1 MRVLSL
7 PSRRPAV
14 AKAPDPKPASGVQ
27 PLPAPTIVAPRMRR
41 RWMSPMMRRILLVN
55 VVPLALLVATLL
67 YLNQFQNSLLEAEV
81 SALREQAR
89 IYAGALGQSA
99 VAPATHRAPRRLHPA
114 HAGNGA
120 AAAAATAGGGAP
132 AEGPG
137 TPTVTPDAFMLV
149 QDLAR
154 PLLLRLTEPS
164 PSAQARLYAP
174 DGQLIADSRS
184 DAAESQSHTAGR
196 PGLDGNGK
204 TASHRSFAAMLERL
218 YDRLLELLPHQPL
231 VPAGQPGGGQAT
243 PVGDPDAQPQIR
255 EQLKLGDSDSSE
267 TAPFIRRTTDH
278 KLLVTV
284 AEPVARDGQ
293 TVGIIQLTREAREV
307 DRSLFAVRSS
317 ILVLFCVALAITVL
331 LSWYLSQTIARPL
344 LRLAA
349 SAHVMRET
357 IGRSGSVPR
366 QLLGRRDELGELAQA
381 LEESARALWARMDA
395 IERFAADVSHEIK
408 NPLSSIRSAIE
419 TLMRIEDPAQQRRL
433 LAIIN
438 DDVRRLDR
446 LITDISDASR
456 IDAEL
461 SRSITEAVD
470 VVPILAVLAEI
481 NQATRKA
488 GDPVMLVEV
497 PSAPARPLVVEAVED
512 RLVQVL
518 RNLIGNAAS
527 FSPPDGRITLSVSD
541 LALPPPGMVEIA
553 IADEGPGIPAGKLD
567 GIFDRFYSERPAGEN
582 FGQHSGLGLSIS
594 RQIVEAL
601 RGQILA
607 ENRIDAEG
615 RVIGARFIV
624 RLPRATATIA
634 ASPGLR

>member
-1 MRVLSL
+1 MRALHLAAARGRLWPLWPRAQPWLARVRWPRRVQDARLDPVL
-7 PSRRPAV
+7 RPL
-14 AKAPDPKPASGVQ
+14 DIG
-27 PLPAPTIVAPRMRR
+27 R

-55 VVPLALLVATLL
+55 VVPLAMLVGTLL

-99 VAPATHRAPRRLHPA
+99 VTSAVTGPAT
-114 HAGNGA
+114 GA
-120 AAAAATAGGGAP
+120 AHQQHRSRAGRGQPSGS
-132 AEGPG
+132 GDSF
-137 TPTVTPDAFMLV
+137 VLV
-149 QDLAR
+149 EQLAR

-164 PSAQARLYAP
+164 PSAQARLFAP
-174 DGQLIADSRS
+174 DGQQIADSRS
-184 DAAESQSHTAGR
+184 DPHAARDAVQ
-196 PGLDGNGK
+196 GLPDRAFGGVL
-204 TASHRSFAAMLERL
+204 AQI
-218 YDRLLELLPHQPL
+218 YDRLLSLLPQRTAL
-231 VPAGQPGGGQAT
+231 AT
-243 PVGDPDAQPQIR
+243 RTLAANADPDAQPEVREQIR
-255 EQLKLGDSDSSE
+255 FGDQDSSE
-267 TAPFIRRTTDH
+267 TPPFIRRTADH
-278 KLLVTV
+278 RLLVTV
-284 AEPVARDGQ
+284 AEPVEHDGQ

-307 DRSLFAVRSS
+307 DRSLFAVRFS
-317 ILVLFCVALAITVL
+317 ILLLFVVALAITVL

-357 IGRSGSVPR
+357 VGRSGSVPR

-419 TLMRIEDPAQQRRL
+419 TLSRIEDVDRQRRL

-456 IDAEL
+456 VDAEL
-461 SRSITEAVD
+461 SRSVTEPVAVL
-470 VVPILAVLAEI
+470 PILSVLAEI
-481 NQATRKA
+481 NQATRSP
-488 GDPVMLVEV
+488 GDPMMVVE
-497 PSAPARPLVVEAVED
+497 APASPSRPLLAEAVED

-527 FSPPDGRITLSVSD
+527 FSPPDGLITLSV
-541 LALPPPGMVEIA
+541 AEVGAAGMPGSGMIEIA
-553 IADEGPGIPAGKLD
+553 VSDQGPGIPEARLD
-567 GIFDRFYSERPAGEN
+567 GIFDRFYSERPASEH
-582 FGQHSGLGLSIS
+582 FGHHSGLGLSIS

-601 RGQILA
+601 RGRIMA
-607 ENRIDAEG
+607 ENRLDADG
-615 RVIGARFIV
+615 RVVGARFVV
-624 RLPRATATIA
+624 RLPRAV
-634 ASPGLR
+634 

>member
-1 MRVLSL
+1 MRGTG
-7 PSRRPAV
+7 PSRVRTLGP
-14 AKAPDPKPASGVQ
+14 APDPFRLRLPWLLPLRRRFGFPPAIPEAGPAIP
-27 PLPAPTIVAPRMRR
+27 PLPPLPGIGR

-55 VVPLALLVATLL
+55 VVPLALLVGTLL

-81 SALREQAR
+81 NALREQAR

-99 VAPATHRAPRRLHPA
+99 VAAASREQLRQQPRQPHGPHGARNGQVPAD
-114 HAGNGA
+114 G
-120 AAAAATAGGGAP
+120 
-132 AEGPG
+132 
-137 TPTVTPDAFMLV
+137 DAFVLV
-149 QDLAR
+149 EQLAR

-164 PSAQARLYAP
+164 PSAQARLFAP
-174 DGQLIADSRS
+174 NGQQIADSRADALTLHGASHGLPS
-184 DAAESQSHTAGR
+184 DAARGLPDRATGR
-196 PGLDGNGK
+196 V
-204 TASHRSFAAMLERL
+204 LEQV
-218 YDRLLELLPHQPL
+218 YDRLLSLLPDGRRT
-231 VPAGQPGGGQAT
+231 VAT
-243 PVGDPDAQPQIR
+243 RTLARGADPDAQPEVR
-255 EQLKLGDSDSSE
+255 EQLRFGDPDSTE
-267 TAPFIRRTTDH
+267 TPPFIGRTADGR
-278 KLLVTV
+278 LLVTV
-284 AEPVARDGQ
+284 AEPVEHDGQ

-307 DRSLFAVRSS
+307 DRSLFAVRFS
-317 ILVLFCVALAITVL
+317 ILLLFVVALAITVL

-357 IGRSGSVPR
+357 VGRSGSVPR

-419 TLMRIEDPAQQRRL
+419 TLMRIEDPHRQRRL

-461 SRSITEAVD
+461 SRSVAGPVAVL
-470 VVPILAVLAEI
+470 PILSVLAEI
-481 NQATRKA
+481 NQATRA
-488 GDPVMLVEV
+488 PGDPVMVVE
-497 PSAPARPLVVEAVED
+497 APAAPSRPLLAEAVED

-527 FSPPDGRITLSVSD
+527 FSPPDGRITLSVAEVAAPAASGV
-541 LALPPPGMVEIA
+541 PMGVPMIEIA
-553 IADEGPGIPAGKLD
+553 VSDEGPGIPEGKLD
-567 GIFDRFYSERPAGEN
+567 GIFDRFYSERPASEH

-601 RGQILA
+601 RGRILA
-607 ENRIDAEG
+607 ENRTDADG
-615 RVIGARFIV
+615 HVRGARFVV
-624 RLPRATATIA
+624 RLPRAA
-634 ASPGLR
+634 

>member
-1 MRVLSL
+1 MRLL
-7 PSRRPAV
+7 PTRAKPRPAPGDQLAGPV
-14 AKAPDPKPASGVQ
+14 ILGP
-27 PLPAPTIVAPRMRR
+27 RR
-41 RWMSPMMRRILLVN
+41 RWVSPMMRRILLVN

-99 VAPATHRAPRRLHPA
+99 VAPTPRHEIHRAHSGREPQ
-114 HAGNGA
+114 AGD
-120 AAAAATAGGGAP
+120 AP
-132 AEGPG
+132 ASGE
-137 TPTVTPDAFMLV
+137 AFVLV
-149 QDLAR
+149 EQLAR

-164 PSAQARLYAP
+164 PSAQARLFAP
-174 DGQLIADSRS
+174 DGQQIADSRS
-184 DAAESQSHTAGR
+184 E
-196 PGLDGNGK
+196 
-204 TASHRSFAAMLERL
+204 TASAPKTTDQAARDTGKGSPDRAFGSLL
-218 YDRLLELLPHQPL
+218 AQVYNRLLSLLPHGKL
-231 VPAGQPGGGQAT
+231 VPQS
-243 PVGDPDAQPQIR
+243 VSSSGDPNDGNTRAVAGVR
-255 EQLKLGDSDSSE
+255 EQLKFGDPESSE
-267 TAPFIRRTTDH
+267 TPPFIRRTADD

-284 AEPVARDGQ
+284 AEPVAHDGQ
-293 TVGIIQLTREAREV
+293 TIGIIQLTREAREV
-307 DRSLFAVRSS
+307 DRSLFAVRLS
-317 ILVLFCVALAITVL
+317 ILVLFVVALVLTVL

-366 QLLGRRDELGELAQA
+366 QLLARRDELGELAQA
-381 LEESARALWARMDA
+381 LEESARALWGRMDA

-419 TLMRIEDPAQQRRL
+419 TLMRIEDLGQQRRL

-461 SRSITEAVD
+461 SRSVTEPVA

-481 NQATRKA
+481 NQATRKD
-488 GDPVMLVEV
+488 GDPIMLVES
-497 PSAPARPLVVEAVED
+497 PAAPTRPLVVEAVED

-527 FSPPDGRITLSVSD
+527 FSPPDGHIVLSVAE
-541 LALPPPGMVEIA
+541 LALPLPGMIEIA

-567 GIFDRFYSERPAGEN
+567 GIFDRFYSERPASEN

-601 RGQILA
+601 RGQLIA
-607 ENRIDAEG
+607 ENRTDPGG
-615 RVIGARFIV
+615 RVIGARFII
-624 RLPRATATIA
+624 RLPRTA
-634 ASPGLR
+634 

>member
-7 PSRRPAV
+7 PAWRPL
-14 AKAPDPKPASGVQ
+14 KRTAPDPKPAAAPQSMPTPAGA
-27 PLPAPTIVAPRMRR
+27 LPRPRR

-99 VAPATHRAPRRLHPA
+99 VAPSSHHAPHHPHPA
-114 HAGNGA
+114 HAGTGTA
-120 AAAAATAGGGAP
+120 SAEVAATA
-132 AEGPG
+132 
-137 TPTVTPDAFMLV
+137 TVTPDAFMLV

-174 DGQLIADSRS
+174 DGQLIADSRT
-184 DAAESQSHTAGR
+184 DAGEIDHNGSRPKAEAHGFGA
-196 PGLDGNGK
+196 L
-204 TASHRSFAAMLERL
+204 LERL

-231 VPAGQPGGGQAT
+231 VPAAQSGMG
-243 PVGDPDAQPQIR
+243 GDPDTQPQIR
-255 EQLKLGDSDSSE
+255 EQLKLGDTDSSE
-267 TAPFIRRTTDH
+267 TSPFIRRTTDH

-284 AEPVARDGQ
+284 AEPVAHDGQ

-419 TLMRIEDPAQQRRL
+419 TLMRIEDLTQQRRL

-461 SRSITEAVD
+461 SRSITEPVD

-481 NQATRKA
+481 NQATRKE

-527 FSPPDGRITLSVSD
+527 FSPPNGRITLSVTD
-541 LALPPPGMVEIA
+541 LALPAPGMVEIA
-553 IADEGPGIPAGKLD
+553 IADEGPGIPTGKLD

-615 RVIGARFIV
+615 RVVGARFIV
-624 RLPRATATIA
+624 RLPRAA
-634 ASPGLR
+634 AITL

>member
-1 MRVLSL
+1 
-7 PSRRPAV
+7 
-14 AKAPDPKPASGVQ
+14 
-27 PLPAPTIVAPRMRR
+27 
-41 RWMSPMMRRILLVN
+41 MMRRILLVN

-99 VAPATHRAPRRLHPA
+99 VAPTPHHETHHAHSGREPQATDAPSS
-114 HAGNGA
+114 G
-120 AAAAATAGGGAP
+120 
-132 AEGPG
+132 E
-137 TPTVTPDAFMLV
+137 AFMLV
-149 QDLAR
+149 EQLAR

-164 PSAQARLYAP
+164 PSAQARLFAP
-174 DGQLIADSRS
+174 DGQQIADSRS
-184 DAAESQSHTAGR
+184 ETGSVPKIDQQGR
-196 PGLDGNGK
+196 DPVRGLSGHAFGNLL
-204 TASHRSFAAMLERL
+204 AQV
-218 YDRLLELLPHQPL
+218 YNRLLSLLPYGRL
-231 VPAGQPGGGQAT
+231 VPQT
-243 PVGDPDAQPQIR
+243 VSAQPASSSSTPSDASNGALAGVR
-255 EQLKLGDSDSSE
+255 EQLKFGDPESSE
-267 TAPFIRRTTDH
+267 TPPFIRRTADD

-284 AEPVARDGQ
+284 AEPVAHDGQ
-293 TVGIIQLTREAREV
+293 TIGIIQLTREAREV
-307 DRSLFAVRSS
+307 DRSLFAVRLS
-317 ILVLFCVALAITVL
+317 ILVLFVVALVITVL

-366 QLLGRRDELGELAQA
+366 QLLARRDELGELAQA
-381 LEESARALWARMDA
+381 LEESARALWGRMDA

-419 TLMRIEDPAQQRRL
+419 TLMRIEDLGQQRRL

-461 SRSITEAVD
+461 SRSVTEPVA

-481 NQATRKA
+481 NQATRKD
-488 GDPVMLVEV
+488 GDPIMLVEA
-497 PSAPARPLVVEAVED
+497 PTAPARPLVVEAVED

-527 FSPPDGRITLSVSD
+527 FSPPDGRIILSVAE
-541 LALPPPGMVEIA
+541 LALPLPGMIEIA
-553 IADEGPGIPAGKLD
+553 IADEGPGIPAAKLD
-567 GIFDRFYSERPAGEN
+567 GIFDRFYSERPASEN

-601 RGQILA
+601 RGQLVA
-607 ENRIDAEG
+607 ENRTDPDG
-615 RVIGARFIV
+615 RVLGAKFII
-624 RLPRATATIA
+624 RLPRSA
-634 ASPGLR
+634 

>member
-1 MRVLSL
+1 MKALGLPFGTAARPVAAPPPAAALSAATL
-7 PSRRPAV
+7 SAAALEV
-14 AKAPDPKPASGVQ
+14 
-27 PLPAPTIVAPRMRR
+27 MRR
-41 RWMSPMMRRILLVN
+41 RWVSPMMRRILLVN
-55 VVPLALLVATLL
+55 VMPLALLVATLL

-99 VAPATHRAPRRLHPA
+99 VAAGPHHDQRRARPAREARASAGARPA
-114 HAGNGA
+114 SG
-120 AAAAATAGGGAP
+120 
-132 AEGPG
+132 ESF
-137 TPTVTPDAFMLV
+137 VLV
-149 QDLAR
+149 EQLAR

-164 PSAQARLYAP
+164 PSAQARLFAP
-174 DGQLIADSRS
+174 DGQQIADSRS
-184 DAAESQSHTAGR
+184 DAGYGSRAAGR
-196 PGLDGNGK
+196 PGSQGVADRGFGGLLQQ
-204 TASHRSFAAMLERL
+204 AV
-218 YDRLLELLPHQPL
+218 DRLLSLLPHQMPL
-231 VPAGQPGGGQAT
+231 
-243 PVGDPDAQPQIR
+243 PVTLGPNADPNAQPEVR
-255 EQLKLGDSDSSE
+255 EQLRLGDTDSSE
-267 TAPFIRRTTDH
+267 TAPFIRRTADH
-278 KLLVTV
+278 RLLVTV
-284 AEPVARDGQ
+284 AEPVAHDGQ

-307 DRSLFAVRSS
+307 DRSLFAVRYS
-317 ILVLFCVALAITVL
+317 ILLLFLVALAITVL

-366 QLLGRRDELGELAQA
+366 QLLDRRDELGELAQA

-419 TLMRIEDPAQQRRL
+419 TLMRIEDPDQQKRL

-438 DDVRRLDR
+438 QDVRRLNR

-461 SRSITEAVD
+461 SRSVTEPVD
-470 VVPILAVLAEI
+470 VLPILSVLVEI
-481 NQATRKA
+481 NQATRKE
-488 GDPVMLVEV
+488 GDPVMVME
-497 PSAPARPLVVEAVED
+497 PPASAPGAAAHPLLAEAVED

-527 FSPPDGRITLSVSD
+527 FSPPNGRITLSVAE
-541 LALPPPGMVEIA
+541 LASPAPGMLEIA
-553 IADEGPGIPAGKLD
+553 VADEGPGIPAAKLD
-567 GIFDRFYSERPAGEN
+567 SIFDRFYSERPAAEH

-601 RGQILA
+601 RGQISA
-607 ENRIDAEG
+607 ENRTDASG
-615 RVIGARFIV
+615 QVIGARFVV
-624 RLPRATATIA
+624 RLPRA
-634 ASPGLR
+634 G